1 MNYVKSTLK
10 EGLNRRWIV
19 DIAGRGLPTVGRRAG
34 ERHCVVGRVSFNSRI
49 STY

>member
-19 DIAGRGLPTVGRRAG
+19 DIAGRGLPTVGRRARMLG
-34 ERHCVVGRVSFNSRI
+34 EIVSN
-49 STY
+49 TY

>member
-19 DIAGRGLPTVGRRAG
+19 DIAGRGLPTVGRRTG
-34 ERHCVVGRVSFNSRI
+34 ERHCVEGRVLCDSRI
-49 STY
+49 FTY